1 MKRLS
6 LDLQIK
12 RVTVDIEIKG
22 YYEYLSQKFPA
33 LLSGKKG
40 FLNKYKLYLRKRK
53 DSPASATL
61 PCSRRCLILI
71 GFGEYLNYENKL

>member
-1 MKRLS
+1 MIFKLKG
-6 LDLQIK
+6 LQWIS
-12 RVTVDIEIKG
+12 RSRER